1 MKFYKRILASVHIHQ
16 LQMLWLQRVANL
28 HKVCGFAKSSTGP
41 WRSIKLY
48 QNFFFPN
55 FNFISAVFCSLQWRL
70 ENGRTRCDRFNLVGS
85 QCQFTCDPGYDIIGS
100 TSAVC
105 TQSTER
111 NAIWTAPTPAC
122 EGGEN
127 TQRFLAP
134 GSISVDTKTSH
145 YSSIASF

>member
-1 MKFYKRILASVHIHQ
+1 MKFYERILGSSPVNVMAAKGSQFYTKYAV
-16 LQMLWLQRVANL
+16 LQRL
-28 HKVCGFAKSSTGP
+28 STEP

-48 QNFFFPN
+48 QNFVSPN
-55 FNFISAVFCSLQWRL
+55 FNFISAVFCSLQRRL

-85 QCQFTCDPGYDIIGS
+85 QCQFTCDPGYDIVGS

-127 TQRFLAP
+127 TRCFLAP

-145 YSSIASF
+145 YSLIASF